1 MRNLS
6 FPAARV
12 TSASH
17 SALLMLSAGLDH
29 VAVRL
34 ISLDLGQR
42 QIRKTLAQ
50 QHFDRADCGNITLP
64 EWSVSRGSA
73 ASVDRASSEGSIC

>member
-64 EWSVSRGSA
+64 EWSRQSRFGRVGRS
-73 ASVDRASSEGSIC
+73 RQF